1 MGAYGAALTAIGNH
15 LLEPDNGSQFRLS
28 TDCETRTDFTTKE
41 VTCSGCENKCRVT
54 VFTFANG
61 NRFFTGNKCERHFH
75 NRSTVQDKGTNL
87 VAEKLQLLFDRTTEP
102 AGTPILTYGIPRCL
116 NMYEDFPFWSEFL
129 VECGFKVVLSSPSNL
144 RLFEK
149 GAPTV
154 MAENIC
160 LPAKLAHGHVLDL
173 VDKGIDRIF
182 YPIVVHEQEEYEDV
196 LNSYNCP
203 VVTGYPDVLRS
214 SIAPERKYGIP
225 LDSPAVSFRDIGLL
239 KKQLHLFFERFE
251 LDYATV
257 SQAVEKGL
265 SAHKQFKSQL
275 ADRATA
281 VIREASRAGRT
292 VIVLAGRPYHIDP
305 LINHG
310 VPGLLTNIGV
320 DVITEDAVP
329 VDGEDSL
336 ADVNVLTQWAY
347 TNRLYVAAK
356 WVGKEDHAQLVQLT
370 SFGCGPD
377 AVSTDEVRDILRSAG
392 KIYTLLKMD
401 ETSSLGAVR
410 IRLRSL
416 LEAVREN
423 RTKPISTGDV
433 HRKAI
438 RAFAPQRNR
447 RTFIV
452 PYFSPFYSPLTPA
465 AFRPLGYKVDVLP
478 PQDRASIE
486 YGLKNVNNDICYPAV
501 LIVGDVIKAF
511 MSGRY
516 DPANTSVILTQTGG
530 QCRASNYVPLIK
542 KALASAGFGNVPI
555 VTVACGDIHPDLG
568 FAMNDRKLARRMM
581 LGIIFADPLAQMYL
595 ATVAREKEPGAS
607 KALHTKYLLE
617 MEAGIE
623 EADFRYLLRLLERA
637 VVDFNNV
644 PILDY
649 PVPKIGVVGEIFAK
663 YNFFANGNIIEW
675 LSSQGVEVV
684 LPTLQS
690 FFTQRFAS
698 EDFDQRAYL
707 KRSRIDHI
715 KSKLLG
721 VYVSYHLMQIEWV
734 MRAFRFYREPFNLKE
749 LADIT
754 GEVVSLANQFGE
766 GWLLTAEMIA
776 MLKEG
781 IGNIVCLQPFGCIS
795 NHITGKG
802 LERKLK
808 EMFPHLNLL
817 SLDMDA
823 GDSEVNILNRLQF
836 MVMAAREEPKYQEEE
851 EEEEEADLLPS
862 RPSFVERLRT
872 ADVVLFDNKYLDFE
886 VEKWK
891 SWVSGLGLL
900 ERACRLV
907 NRL

>member
-1 MGAYGAALTAIGNH
+1 VPRKAIH
-15 LLEPDNGSQFRLS
+15 AF
-28 TDCETRTDFTTKE
+28 
-41 VTCSGCENKCRVT
+41 
-54 VFTFANG
+54 
-61 NRFFTGNKCERHFH
+61 
-75 NRSTVQDKGTNL
+75 
-87 VAEKLQLLFDRTTEP
+87 
-102 AGTPILTYGIPRCL
+102 
-116 NMYEDFPFWSEFL
+116 
-129 VECGFKVVLSSPSNL
+129 
-144 RLFEK
+144 
-149 GAPTV
+149 
-154 MAENIC
+154 
-160 LPAKLAHGHVLDL
+160 
-173 VDKGIDRIF
+173 
-182 YPIVVHEQEEYEDV
+182 
-196 LNSYNCP
+196 
-203 VVTGYPDVLRS
+203 
-214 SIAPERKYGIP
+214 APER
-225 LDSPAVSFRDIGLL
+225 S
-239 KKQLHLFFERFE
+239 
-251 LDYATV
+251 
-257 SQAVEKGL
+257 
-265 SAHKQFKSQL
+265 KS
-275 ADRATA
+275 
-281 VIREASRAGRT
+281 
-292 VIVLAGRPYHIDP
+292 
-305 LINHG
+305 
-310 VPGLLTNIGV
+310 
-320 DVITEDAVP
+320 
-329 VDGEDSL
+329 
-336 ADVNVLTQWAY
+336 
-347 TNRLYVAAK
+347 
-356 WVGKEDHAQLVQLT
+356 
-370 SFGCGPD
+370 
-377 AVSTDEVRDILRSAG
+377 
-392 KIYTLLKMD
+392 
-401 ETSSLGAVR
+401 
-410 IRLRSL
+410 
-416 LEAVREN
+416 
-423 RTKPISTGDV
+423 
-433 HRKAI
+433 
-438 RAFAPQRNR
+438 
-447 RTFIV
+447 TFVV

-478 PQDRASIE
+478 PQDKASIE
-486 YGLKNVNNDICYPAV
+486 YGLKHVNNDICYPAV

-568 FAMNDRKLARRMM
+568 FAMNDRELARRMM

-595 ATVAREKEPGAS
+595 ATIAREKEAGTS
-607 KALHTKYLLE
+607 KALHTKYLSE
-617 MEAGIE
+617 MEPGIE

-637 VVDFNNV
+637 VADFNNV
-644 PILDY
+644 PILDH

-663 YNFFANGNIIEW
+663 YNFFANGNIIDW
-675 LSSQGVEVV
+675 LSSQNVEVV

-766 GWLLTAEMIA
+766 GWLLTADMIA

-851 EEEEEADLLPS
+851 EVEFLPS
-862 RPSFVERLRT
+862 QPSFVERLRT

-900 ERACRLV
+900 ERARKLV